1 MALGAGGST
10 EAPGS
15 GIDSPAPSAD
25 WQGCALTALGDA
37 MAVLD
42 VSGTGRVLWRNA
54 ALCAAVAHTPTQKP
68 TAAAAADANDW
79 PPVGTPLAQLC
90 ERLEG
95 LTAGLC
101 AVAQWPGCDEGWAGT
116 VELCGEQAAADR
128 DTPLDAPVDTPVDA
142 TVDASLENFGD
153 AQGHAHRGAEAGRAS
168 AAPVVARAR
177 PARLAPVAAQQGL
190 WALWLGP
197 DNGALNPT
205 RRHLEDRERL
215 LFTSHSLA
223 VGEMATTLAHELN
236 QPLGAVSNV
245 LRGLKARLAS
255 AGEDFHPQ
263 RLPALAQGV
272 QLALEQVQ
280 YAAKV
285 IGRVRDYTRNH
296 QPQREP
302 LDTLTLLRSSLALLD
317 WDLERHAVQWTVQ
330 ADGIEHALQQR
341 GWAVV
346 ADGVMVQQVLVNLLR
361 NAIDAMATSPA
372 HERRLEVMCR
382 IDEADQMLELA
393 IRDSGCGMEDGTAA
407 QLFMPFFS
415 TKPNGMGVGLNICRS
430 LIELHQ
436 GRLWFTPNADRG
448 CTFFVALPLVAT
460 PAPVAQAGPR
470 ELAGNRL

>member
-1 MALGAGGST
+1 MSGSMALGAGGST

-25 WQGCALTALGDA
+25 WQACALTALGDA

-42 VSGTGRVLWRNA
+42 VSGTGTVLWRNA
-54 ALCAAVAHTPTQKP
+54 ALCAAVAHTPAPKP
-68 TAAAAADANDW
+68 TAAADANDW

-128 DTPLDAPVDTPVDA
+128 DTPLDAPV
-142 TVDASLENFGD
+142 
-153 AQGHAHRGAEAGRAS
+153 

-236 QPLGAVSNV
+236 QPLGAVGNV

-255 AGEDFHPQ
+255 AGESLQPQ
-263 RLPALAQGV
+263 MSPPLVQGV

-280 YAAKV
+280 YAARV

-317 WDLERHAVQWTVQ
+317 WDLERHGVQWSVQ
-330 ADGIEHALQQR
+330 EDGIEQTLQQR

-361 NAIDAMATSPA
+361 NAIDAMAQSPA
-372 HERRLEVMCR
+372 HERRLEVVCR
-382 IDEADQMLELA
+382 IDEVDQMLEMA
-393 IRDSGCGMEDGTAA
+393 IRDSGCGIEDETAA

-415 TKPNGMGVGLNICRS
+415 TKPTGMGVGLNICRS

-436 GRLWFTPNADRG
+436 GRLWFTPNTDQG
-448 CTFFVALPLVAT
+448 CTFFVALPLVAA
-460 PAPVAQAGPR
+460 PAPAAQAEPQGLPGDQ
-470 ELAGNRL
+470 A

>member
-25 WQGCALTALGDA
+25 WQGCALMALGDA

-54 ALCAAVAHTPTQKP
+54 ALCAAVAHTPTPKP
-68 TAAAAADANDW
+68 TAVAAVAVNANDW

-101 AVAQWPGCDEGWAGT
+101 AVAQRPVCDEGWAGT
-116 VELCGEQAAADR
+116 VELCGAQAVADR
-128 DTPLDAPVDTPVDA
+128 DTPLDAPVD
-142 TVDASLENFGD
+142 
-153 AQGHAHRGAEAGRAS
+153 
-168 AAPVVARAR
+168 APVVARAR

-197 DNGALNPT
+197 GNGALNPT

-236 QPLGAVSNV
+236 QPLGAVGNV

-255 AGEDFHPQ
+255 AGESLQPQ
-263 RLPALAQGV
+263 MLPPLTQGV

-280 YAAKV
+280 YAAA
-285 IGRVRDYTRNH
+285 DAFTT
-296 QPQREP
+296 
-302 LDTLTLLRSSLALLD
+302 LDLWPILR
-317 WDLERHAVQWTVQ
+317 
-330 ADGIEHALQQR
+330 
-341 GWAVV
+341 
-346 ADGVMVQQVLVNLLR
+346 
-361 NAIDAMATSPA
+361 
-372 HERRLEVMCR
+372 RRL
-382 IDEADQMLELA
+382 D
-393 IRDSGCGMEDGTAA
+393 AA
-407 QLFMPFFS
+407 G
-415 TKPNGMGVGLNICRS
+415 K
-430 LIELHQ
+430 
-436 GRLWFTPNADRG
+436 A
-448 CTFFVALPLVAT
+448 LVAEQKF
-460 PAPVAQAGPR
+460 AAALDNAAKKAQA
-470 ELAGNRL
+470 AA

>member
-1 MALGAGGST
+1 MSGSMALGAGGST

-15 GIDSPAPSAD
+15 GIESPAPSAD
-25 WQGCALTALGDA
+25 WQGCALLALGDA

-54 ALCAAVAHTPTQKP
+54 ALCAAVAHTPTPKP
-68 TAAAAADANDW
+68 TAVVAIAADANDW

-116 VELCGEQAAADR
+116 VELCGEQAVADR
-128 DTPLDAPVDTPVDA
+128 DTPVD
-142 TVDASLENFGD
+142 
-153 AQGHAHRGAEAGRAS
+153 
-168 AAPVVARAR
+168 APVVARAR

-236 QPLGAVSNV
+236 QPLGAVGNV

-255 AGEDFHPQ
+255 AGESLQPQ
-263 RLPALAQGV
+263 MLPPLTQGV

-280 YAAKV
+280 YAARV

-317 WDLERHAVQWTVQ
+317 WDLERHGVQWSVQ
-330 ADGIEHALQQR
+330 EDGIEQTLQQR

-372 HERRLEVMCR
+372 HERRLEVVCR
-382 IDEADQMLELA
+382 IDKVDEMLEMA
-393 IRDSGCGMEDGTAA
+393 IRDSGCGMEDETAT

-415 TKPNGMGVGLNICRS
+415 TKPTGMGVGLNICRS

-436 GRLWFTPNADRG
+436 GRLWFTPNTDRG
-448 CTFFVALPLVAT
+448 CTFFVALPLVAA
-460 PAPVAQAGPR
+460 PAPAAQAEPQGLPGDQ
-470 ELAGNRL
+470 A

>member
-1 MALGAGGST
+1 MGLIAGGST
-10 EAPGS
+10 DAPGR
-15 GIDSPAPSAD
+15 GIDSPEPSAE
-25 WQGCALTALGDA
+25 WQACALTALGDA

-42 VSGTGRVLWRNA
+42 VAGTGQVLWRNA
-54 ALCAAVAHTPTQKP
+54 ALCAAVAHTPT
-68 TAAAAADANDW
+68 AAAAAAVNENDW
-79 PPVGTPLAQLC
+79 PPVGAPLAQLC

-116 VELCGEQAAADR
+116 VELCGEQAGLQGAAHG
-128 DTPLDAPVDTPVDA
+128 DAPG
-142 TVDASLENFGD
+142 N
-153 AQGHAHRGAEAGRAS
+153 GHGRAEDGRAS
-168 AAPVVARAR
+168 AALMVVRAR
-177 PARLAPVAAQQGL
+177 PARLAPVAAQRGL

-197 DNGALNPT
+197 DSGTLNPT

-236 QPLGAVSNV
+236 QPLGAVVNV
-245 LRGLKARLAS
+245 LRGLKARLTS
-255 AGEDFHPQ
+255 AGADLQPQ
-263 RLPALAQGV
+263 MLPPLVQGV

-280 YAAKV
+280 YAARV

-302 LDTLTLLRSSLALLD
+302 LDTLNLLRSSLALLD
-317 WDLERHAVQWTVQ
+317 WDLERHGVQWSVQ
-330 ADGIEHALQQR
+330 DDGIEQTLQQR

-361 NAIDAMATSPA
+361 NAIDAMALSPA
-372 HERRLEVMCR
+372 HERRLEVVCR
-382 IDEADQMLELA
+382 IDEMDQMLEMA
-393 IRDSGCGMEDGTAA
+393 IRDSGCGMEDETAA

-415 TKPNGMGVGLNICRS
+415 TKPTGMGVGLNICRS

-448 CTFFVALPLVAT
+448 CTFFVALPLLA
-460 PAPVAQAGPR
+460 AQDTQG
-470 ELAGNRL
+470 LAADRA

>member
-1 MALGAGGST
+1 
-10 EAPGS
+10 
-15 GIDSPAPSAD
+15 
-25 WQGCALTALGDA
+25 
-37 MAVLD
+37 
-42 VSGTGRVLWRNA
+42 
-54 ALCAAVAHTPTQKP
+54 
-68 TAAAAADANDW
+68 
-79 PPVGTPLAQLC
+79 
-90 ERLEG
+90 
-95 LTAGLC
+95 
-101 AVAQWPGCDEGWAGT
+101 
-116 VELCGEQAAADR
+116 VELCGEQAVADR
-128 DTPLDAPVDTPVDA
+128 DTPVD
-142 TVDASLENFGD
+142 
-153 AQGHAHRGAEAGRAS
+153 
-168 AAPVVARAR
+168 APVVARAR
-177 PARLAPVAAQQGL
+177 PARLAPVAVQQDL
-190 WALWLGP
+190 WALWLGT

-236 QPLGAVSNV
+236 QPLGAVGNV

-255 AGEDFHPQ
+255 AGESLQPQ
-263 RLPALAQGV
+263 MLPPLTQGV

-280 YAAKV
+280 YAARV

-317 WDLERHAVQWTVQ
+317 WDLERHGVQWSVQ
-330 ADGIEHALQQR
+330 EDGIEQTLQQR

-372 HERRLEVMCR
+372 HERRLEVVCR
-382 IDEADQMLELA
+382 IDEVDQMLEMA
-393 IRDSGCGMEDGTAA
+393 IRDSGCGMEDETAA

-415 TKPNGMGVGLNICRS
+415 TKPTGMGVGLNICRS

-436 GRLWFTPNADRG
+436 GRLWFTPNTDRG

-460 PAPVAQAGPR
+460 QDTQDTQ
-470 ELAGNRL
+470 ELAADRA

>member
-15 GIDSPAPSAD
+15 GIDLPAPSAD
-25 WQGCALTALGDA
+25 WQGCALMALGDA

-54 ALCAAVAHTPTQKP
+54 ALCAAVAHTPTSKP
-68 TAAAAADANDW
+68 TAVVAVAVNANDW

-116 VELCGEQAAADR
+116 VELCGEGAVADR
-128 DTPLDAPVDTPVDA
+128 DTPLDAPVD
-142 TVDASLENFGD
+142 
-153 AQGHAHRGAEAGRAS
+153 
-168 AAPVVARAR
+168 APVVARAR

-236 QPLGAVSNV
+236 QPLGAVGNV

-302 LDTLTLLRSSLALLD
+302 LDTLALLRSSLALLD
-317 WDLERHAVQWTVQ
+317 WDLERHGVQWTVL

-372 HERRLEVMCR
+372 HERRLEVVCR

-393 IRDSGCGMEDGTAA
+393 IRDSGCGMADGTAA

-460 PAPVAQAGPR
+460 PAPVAQARPQ
-470 ELAGNRL
+470 ELAGNRQ

>member
-1 MALGAGGST
+1 MARAWVRCMPCMQGDGLNSVGLAQGL
-10 EAPGS
+10 P
-15 GIDSPAPSAD
+15 AD
-25 WQGCALTALGDA
+25 WQACALTALGDA

-54 ALCAAVAHTPTQKP
+54 ALCAAVAPPTERVEQD
-68 TAAAAADANDW
+68 TW
-79 PPVGTPLAQLC
+79 PPVGAPLALLC

-95 LTAGLC
+95 LTAGMC
-101 AVAQWPGCDEGWAGT
+101 AVAQWPGCDHGWAGT
-116 VELCGEQAAADR
+116 VELCGE
-128 DTPLDAPVDTPVDA
+128 PVD
-142 TVDASLENFGD
+142 
-153 AQGHAHRGAEAGRAS
+153 GHDEAHDGRMHAAPRGART
-168 AAPVVARAR
+168 R
-177 PARLAPVAAQQGL
+177 PARLAPVAPQQGL
-190 WALWLGP
+190 WVLWLGP
-197 DNGALNPT
+197 DGGALNPT

-236 QPLGAVSNV
+236 QPLGAVGNV

-255 AGEDFHPQ
+255 AGESLQPQ
-263 RLPALAQGV
+263 MLPPLTQGV

-280 YAAKV
+280 YAARV

-317 WDLERHAVQWTVQ
+317 WDLERHGVQWCVQ
-330 ADGIEHALQQR
+330 EDGIEQALQQR

-361 NAIDAMATSPA
+361 NAIDAMAQSPA
-372 HERRLEVMCR
+372 HERRLEVVCR
-382 IDEADQMLELA
+382 IDEVDQMLEMA
-393 IRDSGCGMEDGTAA
+393 IRDSGCGMEDETAA

-415 TKPNGMGVGLNICRS
+415 TKPTGMGVGLNICRS

-436 GRLWFTPNADRG
+436 GRLWFTPNTDRG
-448 CTFFVALPLVAT
+448 CTFFVALPLVAA
-460 PAPVAQAGPR
+460 PAPAAQAEPQGLPGDQ
-470 ELAGNRL
+470 A